1 MSNLIILTGP
11 TAVGKTALSI
21 ELCKAIGGEIISAD
35 CMQVYKQLDIGSAK
49 VTPEE
54 MQGIPHHL
62 IDVLDPH
69 AEFDITEFVR
79 LAKKAMDSI
88 YSRGKIP
95 VICGGTGFYI
105 QGLLYDIDFSE
116 EDSDNSIRDEYNAF
130 ADANGNEALHEL
142 LKDIDLESY
151 ESIPA
156 NNRRR
161 VIRALEYYKLHN
173 AKISEHNKLMR
184 QKKSNYNFCYFVLN
198 DDRAKLYDRIN
209 KRVDIMIN
217 NGLLDEVKGL
227 KELGLTSDNMSMK
240 GIGYAE
246 SLAYLNGECTLEE
259 AVEAIKQNSRH
270 YAKRQLTWFRRERD
284 VTWLDRSELKSDE
297 QILQVMLQQLKLR
310 GIIND

>member
-49 VTPEE
+49 ITPEE

-62 IDVLDPH
+62 IDVLEPN

-79 LAKKAMDSI
+79 LAKEAMVSI

-105 QGLLYDIDFSE
+105 QGLLYDIEFSE
-116 EDSDNSIRDEYNAF
+116 EDSDNTIRDKYNAY

-142 LKDIDLESY
+142 LKVIDIESY
-151 ESIPA
+151 EAIPA

-161 VIRALEYYKLHN
+161 VIRALEYYELHN

-198 DDRAKLYDRIN
+198 DDRSKLYDRIN

-246 SLAYLNGECTLEE
+246 MLTYLNGECTLDE
-259 AVEAIKQNSRH
+259 AIDAIKQNSRH

-284 VTWLDRSELKSDE
+284 VTWLDRTLLKTDE
-297 QILQVMLQQLKLR
+297 QILQVMLQELRLR
-310 GIIND
+310 GIVND